1 MNRFAMMR
9 KSIHEV
15 GTYLVVMIISPVK
28 QTEHPVVQL
37 LLQSESGNIRAFL
50 VLQSSDNEL
59 PGLYERIF
67 ALVLIFN
74 FGQPPYGFIEEYVCL
89 PDIS

>member
-9 KSIHEV
+9 KSTNEV
-15 GTYLVVMIISPVK
+15 GTYLVVMIVSPVK

-50 VLQSSDNEL
+50 VLQSPDNQL

-67 ALVLIFN
+67 ALLLILH
-74 FGQPPYGFIEEYVCL
+74 FGQPPYGFIEEFIRL
-89 PDIS
+89 PDIQ